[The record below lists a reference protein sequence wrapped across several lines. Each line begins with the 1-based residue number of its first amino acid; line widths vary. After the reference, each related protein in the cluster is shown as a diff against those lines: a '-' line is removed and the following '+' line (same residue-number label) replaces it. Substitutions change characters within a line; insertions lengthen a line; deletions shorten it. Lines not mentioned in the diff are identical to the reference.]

1 MEYTQSTERPLP
13 LRQADDDT
21 WEVENSPD
29 QWTRC
34 ETKEDAMTI
43 SNAPL
48 ILEKSFKVVYPDEN
62 VAAELEATAAVL
74 EQYNIGFGSRF
85 FRVRAKVVRCE
96 DIDN

>member
-1 MEYTQSTERPLP
+1 MADTQSTERPLP

-29 QWTRC
+29 QWTKC
-34 ETKEDAMTI
+34 ENKEDAMTI

-48 ILEKSFKVVYPDEN
+48 ILEKSFNAVYPDEN

-74 EQYNIGFGSRF
+74 EQYNIGFGYRF
-85 FRVRAKVVRCE
+85 FRWRAKVVRCE
-96 DIDN
+96 DIDD

>member
-1 MEYTQSTERPLP
+1 MEDTQSTERPLP

-29 QWTRC
+29 KWTRC

-43 SNAPL
+43 SNAPI
-48 ILEKSFKVVYPDEN
+48 ILEKSFKTVYPDEN

-74 EQYNIGFGSRF
+74 EKYNIGFGSRF
-85 FRVRAKVVRCE
+85 FRGRAKDVRCE
-96 DIDN
+96 DIDD